1 VPDGVW
7 QYESR
12 PQKESVKET
21 ILEYQL
27 DKSQLAF
34 TIVERQIMDGQLVL
48 AIFHETTAFS
58 KEMIESTSSPAS
70 KTIDQ
75 YMTDSAQTLDMN
87 YRVDHYAPRYGFC
100 TGNEEVIIIMKGEVG
115 KKKTDGQ
122 F

>member
-48 AIFHETTAFS
+48 AIFHETTDR
-58 KEMIESTSSPAS
+58 KY
-70 KTIDQ
+70 Q
-75 YMTDSAQTLDMN
+75 
-87 YRVDHYAPRYGFC
+87 
-100 TGNEEVIIIMKGEVG
+100 
-115 KKKTDGQ
+115 
-122 F
+122 

>member
-1 VPDGVW
+1 M
-7 QYESR
+7 
-12 PQKESVKET
+12 K
-21 ILEYQL
+21 QL
-27 DKSQLAF
+27 
-34 TIVERQIMDGQLVL
+34 
-48 AIFHETTAFS
+48 
-58 KEMIESTSSPAS
+58 IESTSSPAS